1 LLVVQKEAER
11 SKLKMFSRFTSAAA
25 GMAAAVSGNEIAAKY
40 DVEPAPC
47 ATGGHRFLWKVYNA
61 KHRKSGVRT
70 IKERA
75 CVKP

>member
-1 LLVVQKEAER
+1 
-11 SKLKMFSRFTSAAA
+11 MFSRLSSAAA

-40 DVEPAPC
+40 DVDSEPC

-70 IKERA
+70 CTRA
-75 CVKP
+75 RA